1 MKVTP
6 VKIFSLLLLLL
17 FTTSTMA
24 IQGPK
29 MKGTAITGNRELP
42 KVLYIVPWKSTET
55 VDIQSPPVKSIMD
68 QELIMLERNAFMRE
82 VRYYNMFFPAS
93 TDSVRFR

>member
-1 MKVTP
+1 MKVIRLE
-6 VKIFSLLLLLL
+6 IFSMLLLLL

-24 IQGPK
+24 VQGPK
-29 MKGTAITGNRELP
+29 MEGTAITGNRELP

-68 QELIMLERNAFMRE
+68 QELIMLERNAFLRE
-82 VRYYNMFFPAS
+82 VRYYNMIFPAS
-93 TDSVRFR
+93 TGSVKSR